1 MRSKALLAC
10 VLLQLALG
18 LVTLSA
24 CSADVKAE
32 GTSVAGLVLAESV
45 IPTGVEVTID
55 IRPGSER
62 NPVNPKSNG
71 VLPVAIL
78 SSATFDATQAD
89 PGTIYLEGAPVCSP
103 SENGKYQASEEDIDQ
118 DGLTDL
124 MVKIDVELLD
134 LVAPTGTATLVGETF
149 AGEPFWGADN
159 FTIVPPDVAN
169 DSWALK
175 AVAACV
181 QSKIV
186 FGYPDDLYHPELTLT
201 RAQMAAFIGR
211 ALAGGDSSVPK
222 AKGKASFDDVGP
234 SHWAYQY
241 VQYIGDAGICEGYPD
256 GTYQPEQTMT
266 RAQMAVFIARS
277 VATRKGAE
285 GTEACQPPDT
295 PTFSDVPDDAWCYSD
310 VQYLAEQGIVSGYE
324 DATYRPDD
332 DVKRDQMAVYIARA
346 FELTM

>member
-1 MRSKALLAC
+1 MRSRALLVG

-24 CSADVKAE
+24 CSADVEAE
-32 GTSVAGLVLAESV
+32 GTSVACLVLADSV

-89 PGTIYLEGAPVCSP
+89 PGTIYLEGVPVSSP
-103 SENGKYQASEEDIDQ
+103 SGKGKFQACEEDIDG

-124 MVKIDVELLD
+124 KVKIDVELLD
-134 LVAPTGTATLVGETF
+134 LAVPTGTATLVGETF
-149 AGEPFWGADN
+149 AGEPFWGMDTY
-159 FTIVPPDVAN
+159 TIVPPDVAN
-169 DSWALK
+169 DSWALL
-175 AVAACV
+175 AVAACI

-186 FGYPDDLYHPELTLT
+186 FGYPDDLYHPEMTVT

-211 ALAGGDSSVPK
+211 ALAGGESAVPK
-222 AKGKASFDDVGP
+222 AKGKATFGDVSP

-241 VQYIGDAGICEGYPD
+241 VQYIGDAGIVQGYPD

-266 RAQMAVFIARS
+266 RAQMAAFIARS
-277 VATRKGAE
+277 VAARNGEDGPAGYQAPE
-285 GTEACQPPDT
+285 T
-295 PTFSDVPDDAWCYSD
+295 PTFGDVATDAWCYGD
-310 VQYLAEQGIVSGYE
+310 VEYLAEQGVVSGYD

-332 DVKRDQMAVYIARA
+332 NVKRDQMAVYIARA